1 MLLPNLKEILIKP
14 FLISFFIII
23 LSNIAFANV
32 EEINKI
38 NKQLESIE
46 SLFKA
51 NAMDEEEYDKIKT
64 RLLIKKKKLENKKKV
79 SKDNNSETSVTL
91 KKQLE
96 VLEKLLKDGVL
107 SQEEFEK
114 TKGFLENKEAKGENI
129 DLDDYVSTKDSTP
142 LVYEFVYPKDPGRKN
157 WEKTEILYK
166 NFKILPYRPGGIKI
180 VRASDN
186 KKLFHVVDNFE
197 TKYFNGGEKFITFE
211 KSVYDV
217 TSGLDIVGAI
227 EEDIKGTFKDIS
239 RILNGGLFK
248 KKEKVAWDKEAH
260 RLKLYIDGTK
270 ILNFEGRYVK
280 RHRAFFYQVLTPRS
294 EGFHYYI
301 KIQGKNAIALNMEI
315 FNVKIDKAI
324 RKAKKKLSEQ
334 YDVTEDQIQ
343 KIIDKKIEEEV
354 GKSVDDIVEK
364 EMEKAINQSVAE
376 AIEDSIGQAMSQG
389 IMDAIEK
396 ATGEAIDQAME
407 DELAS
412 HIDREIERAIQDGL
426 EEAAVAAGFQAYY
439 DTLLAGGSIEEALKN
454 AGEACGD
461 GCEFVLEE

>member
-1 MLLPNLKEILIKP
+1 MKNILIKFHL
-14 FLISFFIII
+14 FLLFFI
-23 LSNIAFANV
+23 LSSSITFANI

-38 NKQLESIE
+38 KKQLESIE

-51 NAMDEEEYDKIKT
+51 NAMDEDEYNKIKS
-64 RLLIKKKKLENKKKV
+64 RLLIKKKKLENKKKI
-79 SKDNNSETSVTL
+79 SKKDNNKNSVTL
-91 KKQLE
+91 TKQLE
-96 VLEKLLKDGVL
+96 VLEKLLNDGVL

-114 TKGFLENKEAKGENI
+114 TKQFLKNKEESGENI
-129 DLDDYVSTKDSTP
+129 DLEDYASTQDSTP
-142 LVYEFVYPKDPGRKN
+142 LIYEFTYPKDPGRKN
-157 WEKTEILYK
+157 WEKTEIVYK

-186 KKLFHVVDNFE
+186 KKLFHIVDNFK

-217 TSGLDIVGAI
+217 GTGLNIADELSRGT
-227 EEDIKGTFKDIS
+227 EDIKESLKDVA
-239 RILNGGLFK
+239 RVLGGGLFK
-248 KKEKVAWDKEAH
+248 KKEKIAWDKEAH

-270 ILNFEGRYVK
+270 ILSFEGRYVK
-280 RHRAFFYQVLTPRS
+280 KHRAFFYQVLTPRS

-301 KIQGKNAIALNMEI
+301 KIHGKNAIALNMEI

-324 RKAKKKLSEQ
+324 RKAKKKLSEE

-343 KIIDKKIEEEV
+343 KIIDKKIEEELDR
-354 GKSVDDIVEK
+354 SVDDIVER
-364 EMEKAINQSVAE
+364 EMEKAINESVAE

-389 IMDAIEK
+389 IMDAIEQ

-407 DELAS
+407 DELAN
-412 HIDREIERAIQDGL
+412 HIDQEIERAIQDGL

-439 DTLLAGGSIEEALKN
+439 DTLLAGGSIDEALRN
-454 AGEACGD
+454 AGEACGE
-461 GCEFVLEE
+461 GCEFVLDE

>member
-1 MLLPNLKEILIKP
+1 MKNILIKS
-14 FLISFFIII
+14 FLFALFFIIT
-23 LSNIAFANV
+23 SNTAFANV

-51 NAMDEEEYDKIKT
+51 NAMDEEEYDKIKS
-64 RLLIKKKKLENKKKV
+64 RILIKKKKLENKKKV
-79 SKDNNSETSVTL
+79 SKNNDSETSITL
-91 KKQLE
+91 RKQLE
-96 VLEKLLKDGVL
+96 VLEKLLNEGVL

-114 TKGFLENKEAKGENI
+114 TKDFLENKEAKGENI
-129 DLDDYVSTKDSTP
+129 DLDDYASTKDSTP
-142 LVYEFVYPKDPGRKN
+142 LIYEFTYPKDPGRRT

-197 TKYFNGGEKFITFE
+197 TKYYNGGEKFITFE

-217 TSGLDIVGAI
+217 ATGINIADAI
-227 EEDIKGTFKDIS
+227 SKGKEDIKGTLDDIS
-239 RILNGGLFK
+239 RILSGGLFK
-248 KKEKVAWDKEAH
+248 KKEKVSWDKEAH

-354 GKSVDDIVEK
+354 SRSVDSAVEK
-364 EMEKAINQSVAE
+364 EMEKAINQSAAE

-389 IMDAIEK
+389 IMDAIEQ

-407 DELAS
+407 DELAN
-412 HIDREIERAIQDGL
+412 HIDQEIERAIQDGL

-439 DTLLAGGSIEEALKN
+439 DTLLAGGTIEEALRN